1 MYIIFVLMLTGVRA
15 SGTATLSFIFP
26 NSQESEIVQEIEK
39 VNKPV
44 VKVSRV
50 EEGDGKLVMD
60 LVSRKELE
68 LSFDVLYDD
77 GTIDSFDGG
86 FIDGTR
92 KLEVPVVL
100 SGSRKKIRWVN
111 ILWEG
116 DGLVVCNASHESLP
130 DLSLSSVGQFEKN

>member
-15 SGTATLSFIFP
+15 SGTATLSFVFP
-26 NSQESEIVQEIEK
+26 SSAEKEMIQEIEK
-39 VNKPV
+39 ISEPAV
-44 VKVSRV
+44 RV
-50 EEGDGKLVMD
+50 DGVREDDGMLAIN
-60 LVSRKELE
+60 LVSREE
-68 LSFDVLYDD
+68 ISFSFNVLYDD
-77 GTIDSFDGG
+77 GTIDSYDGG

-92 KLEVPVVL
+92 KIEVPVVL

-130 DLSLSSVGQFEKN
+130 DLSLSSVGQFKKN

>member
-1 MYIIFVLMLTGVRA
+1 MYIFFVLMLTGVRA

-26 NSQESEIVQEIEK
+26 NSQENEIVQEIEK
-39 VNKPV
+39 VNEPV

-50 EEGDGKLVMD
+50 EESDGKLVID

-68 LSFDVLYDD
+68 LSFVVFYND

-100 SGSRKKIRWVN
+100 SGSRRKIRWVN
-111 ILWEG
+111 ILWGG